1 MSRDKLRLMK
11 GVIGLFGVAGVVPLL
26 AGLVS
31 NFSLGQW
38 GMMDLIPVVA
48 GGVLILAGLAAN
60 FPAIVRG
67 ILTKKALIGTNV
79 IAMVLLATAILSVVS
94 YLNARHY
101 RRFDVTQLRRYT
113 LSEKTKNILK
123 SLEEP
128 VRITTLFTQAQPAPL
143 CEEIMDLLEEYK
155 HQSGKISLEHID
167 SFFEPAKV
175 YALATRLET
184 DATGLTG
191 NSVIFEAGD
200 RRRDVLYSDMV
211 KEPPPPSPYQYQ
223 RQPDPPQLTAEA
235 AFTEAVLSVAEPRQT
250 PIYFLTGQGERSV
263 NDYESG
269 GLSDL
274 VKALKRENYK
284 VEQLNLLAEK
294 EIPKDCGLLIAAA
307 SAAPLSGELVV
318 SILDYL
324 ANGGRLL
331 AMFEPLSSRLR
342 ASGLEMIL
350 STYGVKVR
358 NDVQIGAM
366 GKILRLG
373 SSSVEPFYILNVGS
387 YAAHAVTEG
396 LRGRVSTFV
405 SACMV
410 DAAPQGTVQG
420 YQPTVFLRS
429 PAGYWGETAY
439 AGSVGSIQFD
449 RDVDEKGPVAL
460 AVAVE
465 PNGQGAAG
473 TFPDEFGKGAD
484 LPGGEGADDPR
495 IVAFGDVEFVT
506 NGLLLS
512 GPGNIDL
519 VLNAVNW
526 LAGKEAHLGIGPRE
540 PEQRVANLTPRNQR
554 LIYWLTVAGL
564 PGLCIF
570 LGAFVWLVRRL

>member
-1 MSRDKLRLMK
+1 MSRDRLRLMK
-11 GVIGLFGVAGVVPLL
+11 GVIGLFGVAGFVPLL

-48 GGVLILAGLAAN
+48 GGVLVLAGLAAN

-67 ILTKKALIGTNV
+67 VLTKRALIGTNV
-79 IAMVLLATAILSVVS
+79 IVMVLLATAILSVVS

-143 CEEIMDLLEEYK
+143 YEETMDLLEEYK
-155 HQSGKISLEHID
+155 HQSDKISLEHID
-167 SFFEPAKV
+167 SFFEPGEV
-175 YALATRLET
+175 HALATRLNT

-200 RRRDVLYSDMV
+200 RRKDVLYPDMV
-211 KEPPPPSPYQYQ
+211 KQPPPPSPYQYQ
-223 RQPDPPQLTAEA
+223 PRPDPPQLIAEA

-250 PIYFLTGQGERSV
+250 AIYFLTGQGERSV

-274 VKALKRENYK
+274 LKALKRENYK
-284 VEQLNLLAEK
+284 VEQINLLAEK
-294 EIPKDCGLLIAAA
+294 EIPEDCDLLIAAA
-307 SAAPLSGELVV
+307 SAAPLSNDLVV
-318 SILDYL
+318 LILDYL
-324 ANGGRLL
+324 AHGGRLL
-331 AMFEPLSSRLR
+331 AMFEPLSSRVRGSRLD
-342 ASGLEMIL
+342 MIL
-350 STYGVKVR
+350 SSYGIKVR
-358 NDVQIGAM
+358 DGVQIVDYKGT
-366 GKILRLG
+366 ILG
-373 SSSVEPFYILNVGS
+373 MAAIS
-387 YAAHAVTEG
+387 YDLFIGTYLPHKVTEG
-396 LRGRVSTFV
+396 MQTRASLFTT
-405 SACMV
+405 ACMV
-410 DAAPQGTVQG
+410 DALPSADQMGYKASVLFRAPA
-420 YQPTVFLRS
+420 S
-429 PAGYWGETAY
+429 AWGETDY
-439 AGSVGSIQFD
+439 GGQGGSISFD
-449 RDVDEKGPVAL
+449 RNVDEKGPVAL

-465 PNGQGAAG
+465 PKEENVAEP
-473 TFPDEFGKGAD
+473 FSDEFGEEV
-484 LPGGEGADDPR
+484 EGDEQQTPDGPR
-495 IVAFGDVEFVT
+495 IVAFGDVDFVS
-506 NGLLLS
+506 NKFLFHV
-512 GPGNIDL
+512 PGNLDL
-519 VLNAVNW
+519 ILNAVNW

>member
-1 MSRDKLRLMK
+1 MPRDKLRLMK

-38 GMMDLIPVVA
+38 GIMDLIPVVA

-79 IAMVLLATAILSVVS
+79 IVMVLVATAILSIVS

-143 CEEIMDLLEEYK
+143 YEEIMDLLDEYK
-155 HQSGKISLEHID
+155 YQNDRIALEHID

-175 YALATRLET
+175 QALASRLNT

-191 NSVIFEAGD
+191 NSVIFEVGD
-200 RRRDVLYSDMV
+200 RRKDVLYPDMV
-211 KEPPPPSPYQYQ
+211 KQPPPPSPYQYQ
-223 RQPDPPQLTAEA
+223 HQPEPPQLIAEA

-250 PIYFLTGQGERSV
+250 AIYFLTGQGERSV

-274 VKALKRENYK
+274 LKALKRENYK
-284 VEQLNLLAEK
+284 IEQLNLLAGK
-294 EIPKDCGLLIAAA
+294 EIPEDCDLLIAAA
-307 SAAPLSGELVV
+307 SAAPLSDELVV
-318 SILDYL
+318 LILDYL
-324 ANGGRLL
+324 AHGGRLL
-331 AMFEPLSSRLR
+331 AMFEPLSSRARGSRLD
-342 ASGLEMIL
+342 MIL
-350 STYGVKVR
+350 SSYGIKVR
-358 NDVQIGAM
+358 DNVQIVNFMGVAM
-366 GKILRLG
+366 GTKLFSYEVVIDRYLPHKI
-373 SSSVEPFYILNVGS
+373 
-387 YAAHAVTEG
+387 TEG
-396 LRGRVSTFV
+396 LQARASLLTT
-405 SACMV
+405 ACLV
-410 DAAPQGTVQG
+410 DALPSADQMGYRASILFKAP
-420 YQPTVFLRS
+420 PS
-429 PAGYWGETAY
+429 AWGETDY
-439 AGSVGSIQFD
+439 GGQGGSISFD
-449 RDVDEKGPVAL
+449 RNVDEKGPVAL
-460 AVAVE
+460 AVATE
-465 PNGQGAAG
+465 PKGESVSEP
-473 TFPDEFGKGAD
+473 FPDEFG
-484 LPGGEGADDPR
+484 GEVEGDEQQSPDGPR
-495 IVAFGDVEFVT
+495 IVAFGDVDFVS
-506 NGLLLS
+506 NKFLFHV
-512 GPGNIDL
+512 PGNLDL
-519 VLNAVNW
+519 ILNAVNW